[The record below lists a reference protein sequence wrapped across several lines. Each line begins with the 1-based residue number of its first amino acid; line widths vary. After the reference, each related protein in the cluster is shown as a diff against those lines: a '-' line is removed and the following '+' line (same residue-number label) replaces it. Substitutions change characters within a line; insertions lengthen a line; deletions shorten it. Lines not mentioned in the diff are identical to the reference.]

1 MMEIN
6 LSQAKHFSFDLWL
19 TLIASNPK
27 FKPKRDQLFKD
38 FFSIEKSIED
48 VGKVLRQFDILANKI
63 SEITGVHFDANQI
76 YCLALKELKV
86 DIEKISSE
94 ELNLFQYEV
103 EHLFIQNKPMLIDP
117 NIKNLFQKI
126 RNQNKTMSLLSNTAF
141 IKGKQLK
148 NVLQDYDLSSYFEFQ
163 IYSDEIGFSKPNKEV
178 FDVLFKEINKI
189 KTIKK
194 NEIMHIGDNK
204 IADYNGA
211 IDYGFKAILI

>member
-1 MMEIN
+1 MEIN

-141 IKGKQLK
+141 IRGKQLK

>member
-1 MMEIN
+1 MEIN

>member
-141 IKGKQLK
+141 IRGKQLK